1 MEDESDFD
9 SDATS
14 SDASSLHPAGISG
27 CPKGSVN
34 SDDEPDCPSKKL
46 PLDPCAMPGA
56 TCSGCSG
63 QDSAD
68 SDDESDFDAKIATFN
83 VCPAPDVAASSF
95 FDQASAD
102 SNDGSNFDY
111 AFSSPAVD
119 GLIATEGVSSLQQVP
134 IFCAPQAIGSFRP
147 KKSEAGC
154 DFVISL
160 FPSTSEVAQLSA
172 NSTLQSSAR
181 DNFCKRADQ
190 GVNSPS
196 SARLNVDEPMVS
208 SSREKQKRPWRKRL
222 LACFAGR
229 KMNECKSKSY
239 VAFILVI

>member
-1 MEDESDFD
+1 MLTLAPTLSRKKLHKEQVQIDHKVKNARLNVALRAPLNSALVCSGSLEDDSSKLEDESDFD

-68 SDDESDFDAKIATFN
+68 SDDESDFDAKVATFN

-147 KKSEAGC
+147 KKSETGC
-154 DFVISL
+154 DFWY
-160 FPSTSEVAQLSA
+160 
-172 NSTLQSSAR
+172 SSAVFIHIR
-181 DNFCKRADQ
+181 SCAVICELYPSIFC
-190 GVNSPS
+190 
-196 SARLNVDEPMVS
+196 
-208 SSREKQKRPWRKRL
+208 
-222 LACFAGR
+222 
-229 KMNECKSKSY
+229 
-239 VAFILVI
+239 